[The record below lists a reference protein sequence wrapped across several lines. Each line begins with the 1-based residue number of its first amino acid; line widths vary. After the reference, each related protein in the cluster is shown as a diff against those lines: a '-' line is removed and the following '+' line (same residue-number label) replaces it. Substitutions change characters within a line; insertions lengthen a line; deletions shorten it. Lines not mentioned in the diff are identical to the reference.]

1 MRIGECRAVLTR
13 ILAGPP
19 WGVSRIRYACR
30 MWARPQFVVVLF
42 LLVAAPALRGGA
54 QSAQATDAAPPPV
67 ALDALLKLPSDA
79 PALEVDAQSGAS
91 RKEWEARFS
100 KARADVESARA
111 ALAESQGELE
121 ELANETA
128 AWQMAPPGASANA
141 ENSPVSFKLRQE
153 IRQRREEVE
162 RAEKALTELRIEAN
176 LAGVPEEW
184 QE

>member
-1 MRIGECRAVLTR
+1 MSVRSRIIALLAVL
-13 ILAGPP
+13 
-19 WGVSRIRYACR
+19 
-30 MWARPQFVVVLF
+30 VVV
-42 LLVAAPALRGGA
+42 PALRGGA

-79 PALEVDAQSGAS
+79 PALEADAQAGAS
-91 RKEWEARFS
+91 RKEWEARFGA
-100 KARADVESARA
+100 ARADLAAARV

-121 ELANETA
+121 ELASETA
-128 AWQMAPPGASANA
+128 AWQMAPPGASQNA

-162 RAEKALTELRIEAN
+162 RAEQSLTELRIEAN